1 VAKDDEMPPEEQ
13 KKRQPG
19 EQKRYTDI
27 LTEQIEHG
35 LGEIQRPAGGLL
47 SSGFSAGLDI
57 GLGVLVMAVL
67 LTLTSGELPEP
78 IVEMLV
84 ASAYA
89 LGFIFVILGR
99 SELFTEHT
107 TLAAFPVLAGR
118 ASLGALGRLWGLVY
132 VANLVGAAFTALLV
146 VIVGTELGVA
156 EGPAFGRLATGLVE
170 TRWWVMLL
178 SALLAGWLMGLLSWL
193 VAAAEDSIS
202 RIVIVWL
209 VTGAIGLAHLHHCI
223 IGTVEVVSGIIA
235 TGEVTVGQFGRFLL
249 LSSLGNATGGAVFVA
264 AVKFRHSTRPA
275 PERTN

>member
-1 VAKDDEMPPEEQ
+1 MAKDDDAPPAERKE
-13 KKRQPG
+13 REPG

-57 GLGVLVMAVL
+57 GLGVLVMAVM
-67 LTLTSGELPEP
+67 LTLASPHLSEP

-107 TLAAFPVLAGR
+107 TLAAFPVLDGR

-132 VANLVGAAFTALLV
+132 VANLVGAAFTAPLI

-156 EGPAFGRLATGLVE
+156 EGWSFGELAARLVE
-170 TRWWVMLL
+170 ARWWVMLL

-202 RIVIVWL
+202 RIVMVWL
-209 VTGAIGLAHLHHCI
+209 VTGAIGIAHLHHCI
-223 IGTVEVVSGIIA
+223 IGTVEVVGGIIA

-249 LSSLGNATGGAVFVA
+249 LSTLGNAAGGAVFVA
-264 AVKFRHSTRPA
+264 AVKYRHSTRPA
-275 PERTN
+275 PGNG

>member
-1 VAKDDEMPPEEQ
+1 MANETE
-13 KKRQPG
+13 RQPG

-27 LTEQIEHG
+27 LSEQIEHG
-35 LGEIQRPAGGLL
+35 LGEIRRPTAGLL
-47 SSGFSAGLDI
+47 GSGFSAGLDI
-57 GLGVLVMAVL
+57 GLGVLVMAVMV
-67 LTLTSGELPEP
+67 TLTSGELPVP

-84 ASAYA
+84 ASSYS

-118 ASLGALGRLWGLVY
+118 ATLGALGRLWGLVY
-132 VANLVGAAFTALLV
+132 VANLVGAAFTAVLV
-146 VIVGTELGVA
+146 VLVGTQSGVA
-156 EGPAFGRLATGLVE
+156 EAAAFGELARPLVE

-209 VTGAIGLAHLHHCI
+209 VTGSIGLAHLHHCI
-223 IGTVEVVSGIIA
+223 IGTVEVVGGMLA
-235 TGEVTVGQFGRFLL
+235 TGDISLGEFGRFLL
-249 LSSLGNATGGAVFVA
+249 YSSLGNAAGGAVFVA
-264 AVKFRHSTRPA
+264 AVKYRHSTSPA
-275 PERTN
+275 PKRTD